1 MNNQI
6 MRNKKMSKRS
16 DLMTKGPE
24 RAPHRSLLRA
34 DGFTDWELER
44 PIIGIANSF
53 NEIIPGHM
61 HLDKLVDAVKAGIY
75 AGGGTPLVFNT
86 IGICDG
92 IAMNHE
98 GMKYSLPSRELI
110 ADTIETMAM
119 AHPFDGLVLLAS
131 CDKIIP
137 GMLIAAARLNIP
149 SIFLSGGPMLPGKV
163 HGKDT
168 GLDKVFEAVGRF
180 RGGKISKEELHTYEC
195 AACPGAGS
203 CSGMFT
209 ANTMSNLSEALGM
222 SLPYNGSAP
231 AVFSERIW
239 LAKETGYKAVDLVKK
254 DLKPQDI
261 MTKDAFHNAMAVDMA
276 LGGSTNTA
284 LHIPALAYY
293 AELDL
298 SLKDFDPFTA
308 KVPHLTSIAPAGPHH
323 VVDLFYAGG
332 IPAILAELQKAKLI
346 KEDPPTVYGKSIG
359 DMLTDIKAEV
369 KDYGVIRSVE
379 KPVHPTG
386 GLAILTGNLAP
397 DGAIVKQAAVSEEML
412 NHTGPA
418 RIFNSEEDVCEAIMD
433 AKINKGEVIVVRYE
447 GPKGGPGMREMLS
460 PTSALAGMGMDK
472 VVALITDGRFSGAS
486 RGAAIGHAS
495 PEAAAKGPIA
505 ALREGDII
513 EIDIPNKTL
522 NVQLTDEEIR
532 QRLDELPEFEPKVKT
547 GYLARYAQMVSSA
560 DRGAVFQR

>member
-1 MNNQI
+1 
-6 MRNKKMSKRS
+6 
-16 DLMTKGPE
+16 MTKGPE

-44 PIIGIANSF
+44 PLIGIANSF

-75 AGGGTPLVFNT
+75 AAGGTPLVFNT

-110 ADTIETMAM
+110 ADTVETMAV

-163 HGKDT
+163 DGKDT

-180 RGGKISKEELHTYEC
+180 KSGKLSKEELDKFEC

-209 ANTMSNLSEALGM
+209 ANTMNNLSEALGM
-222 SLPYNGSAP
+222 SLPFNGSAP
-231 AVFSERIW
+231 AVYAERIW
-239 LAKETGYKAVDLVKK
+239 LAKETGYKAVALVKK
-254 DLKPQDI
+254 DLKPRDI
-261 MTKDAFHNAMAVDMA
+261 MTKDAFHNAIAADMA

-284 LHIPALAYY
+284 LHIPAIAYY
-293 AELDL
+293 AGLDL
-298 SLKDFDPFTA
+298 TLRDFDRFTA
-308 KVPHLTSIAPAGPHH
+308 QVPHLTSIAPAGPHH

-346 KEDPPTVYGKSIG
+346 KEDPRTVYGKSIG
-359 DMLTDIKAEV
+359 EMLLEIKAGV
-369 KDYGVIRSVE
+369 KDYTVIRSIE
-379 KPVHPTG
+379 KPVHATG

-412 NHTGPA
+412 THCGPA
-418 RIFNSEEDVCEAIMD
+418 RVFNSEEDAFEAIMD
-433 AKINKGEVIVVRYE
+433 AKIKKGEVIVVRYE
-447 GPKGGPGMREMLS
+447 GPRGGPGMREMLS
-460 PTSALAGMGMDK
+460 PTAALAGMEMDK
-472 VVALITDGRFSGAS
+472 DVALITDGRFSGAS
-486 RGAAIGHAS
+486 RGAAIGHIS
-495 PEAAAKGPIA
+495 PEAAAGGPLA
-505 ALREGDII
+505 ALQDGDVI
-513 EIDIPNKTL
+513 EIDIPHKTL
-522 NVQLTDEEIR
+522 NVQLTDDQIR
-532 QRLDELPEFEPKVKT
+532 QRLAELPQFEPKVKT
-547 GYLARYAQMVSSA
+547 GYLARYARLVSSA

>member
-1 MNNQI
+1 M
-6 MRNKKMSKRS
+6 KKRS
-16 DLMTKGPE
+16 DLMTKGAE

-44 PIIGIANSF
+44 PIIGIASSF

-61 HLDKLVDAVKAGIY
+61 HLDKLVDAVKAGVY

-110 ADTIETMAM
+110 ADTIETMAV

-149 SIFLSGGPMLPGKV
+149 SIFLSGGPMLPGKI

-180 RGGKISKEELHTYEC
+180 KSGKISKEELNTYEC

-239 LAKETGYKAVDLVKK
+239 LAKETGYKVVDLVKK
-254 DLKPQDI
+254 DLKPLDI
-261 MTKDAFHNAMAVDMA
+261 MTKDAFHNTIAADMA

-293 AELDL
+293 AGLDL
-298 SLKDFDPFTA
+298 TLRDLDPFTA

-332 IPAILAELQKAKLI
+332 IPAILSELQKAKLI
-346 KEDPPTVYGKSIG
+346 KENPQTVYGKSVAE
-359 DMLTDIKAEV
+359 MLTEINAGV
-369 KDYGVIRSVE
+369 KDYGVIRSIE
-379 KPVHPTG
+379 KPVHSTG

-412 NHTGPA
+412 THSGPA
-418 RIFNSEEDVCEAIMD
+418 RIFNSEEDVFEAIMD
-433 AKINKGEVIVVRYE
+433 AKIKKGDVIVVRYE

-472 VVALITDGRFSGAS
+472 EVALITDGRFSGAS
-486 RGAAIGHAS
+486 RGAAIGHVS

-505 ALREGDII
+505 ALREGDMI
-513 EIDIPNKTL
+513 EIDIPHKTL
-522 NVQLTDEEIR
+522 NAQLTDEEIR
-532 QRLDELPEFEPKVKT
+532 QRLDALPEFEPKVKT
-547 GYLARYAQMVSSA
+547 GYLARYTQMVSSA

>member
-1 MNNQI
+1 MP
-6 MRNKKMSKRS
+6 KRS

-34 DGFTDWELER
+34 NGFTDWELER

-180 RGGKISKEELHTYEC
+180 KGGKISKEELHTYEC

-209 ANTMSNLSEALGM
+209 ANTMNNLSEALGM

-239 LAKETGYKAVDLVKK
+239 LAKETGFKAVDLVKK
-254 DLKPQDI
+254 GLKPRDI

-293 AELDL
+293 AELNL

-308 KVPHLTSIAPAGPHH
+308 KVPLLTSIAPAGPHH

-332 IPAILAELQKAKLI
+332 VPAILAELQKAKII
-346 KEDPPTVYGKSIG
+346 KETPQTVYGKSVA
-359 DMLTDIKAEV
+359 DMLTEIKAGV
-369 KDYGVIRSVE
+369 KDYGVIRSIE

-412 NHTGPA
+412 THSGPA
-418 RIFNSEEDVCEAIMD
+418 RIFNSEKDVFEAIMD

-447 GPKGGPGMREMLS
+447 GPKGGPGMPEMLS
-460 PTSALAGMGMDK
+460 PTSALAGLGMDK
-472 VVALITDGRFSGAS
+472 DVALITDGRFSGAS
-486 RGAAIGHAS
+486 RGAAIGHVS

-505 ALREGDII
+505 ALREGDLIK
-513 EIDIPNKTL
+513 IDIPNKTL

-532 QRLDELPEFEPKVKT
+532 RRLDALPEFEPKIKT

-560 DRGAVFQR
+560 DKGAVFQR

>member
-1 MNNQI
+1 M
-6 MRNKKMSKRS
+6 KKRS
-16 DLMTKGPE
+16 DLMTKGAE

-61 HLDKLVDAVKAGIY
+61 HLDKLVDAVKAGVY

-110 ADTIETMAM
+110 ADTIETMAV

-149 SIFLSGGPMLPGKV
+149 SIFLSGGPMLPGKI

-180 RGGKISKEELHTYEC
+180 KSGKISKEELNTYEC

-222 SLPYNGSAP
+222 SLPYNGTAP
-231 AVFSERIW
+231 AVFAERIW
-239 LAKETGYKAVDLVKK
+239 LAKETGYKVVDLVKK
-254 DLKPQDI
+254 DLKPLDI
-261 MTKDAFHNAMAVDMA
+261 MTKDAFHNTIAADMA

-293 AELDL
+293 AGLDL
-298 SLKDFDPFTA
+298 TLRDLDPFTA

-346 KEDPPTVYGKSIG
+346 KENPQTVYGKSVAE
-359 DMLTDIKAEV
+359 MLTEINAGV
-369 KDYGVIRSVE
+369 KDYGIIRSIE

-412 NHTGPA
+412 THSGPA
-418 RIFNSEEDVCEAIMD
+418 RIFNSEEDVFEAIMD
-433 AKINKGEVIVVRYE
+433 AKIKKGDVIVVRYE

-472 VVALITDGRFSGAS
+472 EVALITDGRFSGAS
-486 RGAAIGHAS
+486 RGAAIGHVS

-505 ALREGDII
+505 ALREGDMI
-513 EIDIPNKTL
+513 EIDIPHKTL
-522 NVQLTDEEIR
+522 NAQLTDEEIR
-532 QRLDELPEFEPKVKT
+532 QRLDALPEFEPKVKT
-547 GYLARYAQMVSSA
+547 GYLARYMQMVSSA
-560 DRGAVFQR
+560 DKGAVFQR